1 MPARKPRRE
10 RQEKEPLLGAH
21 VSTAGGVARAIDRAC
36 TIGCTAMQIFVKNN
50 MRWFAQPLENG
61 EVKAFCSHPSRGS
74 LRSIFGHSGYLIN
87 LAAKDPAFHEL
98 SLRSLRE
105 ELVEANRLRLPF
117 LVLHPGAHMGQGVE
131 AGLEKVV
138 ASLDAICESLP
149 KSKTRIALETT
160 AGQGSSL
167 GRSFEELAFILGHC
181 RQSERLCVCID
192 TAHLFAAGYDLN
204 TEEDVQRTFALFE
217 SLIGL
222 DRLAAIHMNDS
233 KAAAGSRVDRHEHIG
248 KGKVGLHVFRYIM
261 RNPQFHQIPKV
272 LETPKG
278 KDMAEDVVN
287 LGMLRSLLREKPHP
301 GGALVRAPRSQ
312 CRKPQGL

>member
-1 MPARKPRRE
+1 
-10 RQEKEPLLGAH
+10 
-21 VSTAGGVARAIDRAC
+21 
-36 TIGCTAMQIFVKNN
+36 MQIFVKNN
-50 MRWFAQPLENG
+50 MRWFAQPLGNG
-61 EVKAFCSHPSRGS
+61 EVKAFCNHPSRGS

-138 ASLDAICESLP
+138 TSLDAICESMP

-167 GRSFEELAFILGHC
+167 GRSFEELAYILGRC

-204 TEEDVQRTFALFE
+204 TEEGVRRTFAQFE
-217 SLIGL
+217 RLIGF

-233 KAAAGSRVDRHEHIG
+233 KTAAGSRVDRHEHIG

-261 RNPQFHQIPKV
+261 RNSQFGQIPKV

-278 KDMAEDVVN
+278 REMAEDVVN
-287 LGMLRSLLREKPHP
+287 LGMLRSLLRQAPHR
-301 GGALVRAPRSQ
+301 GAALVRTPP
-312 CRKPQGL
+312 KPTF